1 MAQRSKATFQ
11 KREREKEKQQKQR
24 DKEARRLEAK
34 KAKAERGSLPGNTNE
49 DPDIAGIK
57 PGPQPLP
64 EQWQWASNRD
74 DEQEELAARRTPKS
88 GASG

>member
-1 MAQRSKATFQ
+1 MAQRAKATFQ

-24 DKEARRLEAK
+24 DKEARRQETK
-34 KAKAERGSLPGNTNE
+34 KAKAEREPRNDLLE

-64 EQWQWASNRD
+64 DQWQYAVRHD
-74 DEQEELAARRTPKS
+74 GK
-88 GASG
+88 